1 MGYGVFLGF
10 MFFSSKIAHKS
21 KKGDK
26 IGLGIDLILFLILEA
41 ILCVYELS
49 TPTMLLTLFILL
61 LLIFVASR
69 VFIEIVLSS

>member
-26 IGLGIDLILFLILEA
+26 IGLGIDLILFLILRA

-49 TPTMLLTLFILL
+49 TPTLLLTFVILL
-61 LLIFVASR
+61 LLIFVSSR
-69 VFIEIVLSS
+69 VFIKSILSS